1 MSTEIQTEIEKNI
14 FKVTQVIEQYYRK
27 RGNIV
32 RNNLLL
38 NKMYFDSELE
48 NIDNIILDL
57 IQIKH
62 KLYYFN
68 YKQQKSDNTEMFDN
82 NQIFDK
88 LQFYTDHINTYESK
102 LH

>member
-1 MSTEIQTEIEKNI
+1 MSSEIQTEIEKNI
-14 FKVTQVIEQYYRK
+14 FKVTQIIEQYYRK
-27 RGNIV
+27 RGNLV

-48 NIDNIILDL
+48 NVDNIIIDL

-68 YKQQKSDNTEMFDN
+68 YKQQKDDNTE
-82 NQIFDK
+82 IFDK
-88 LQFYTDHINTYESK
+88 LQFYIDHINIYESN

>member
-1 MSTEIQTEIEKNI
+1 MSSEIQTEIEKNI
-14 FKVTQVIEQYYRK
+14 FKVTQIIEQYYRK
-27 RGNIV
+27 RGNLV

-48 NIDNIILDL
+48 NVDNIIIDL

-68 YKQQKSDNTEMFDN
+68 YKQQKDDHIE
-82 NQIFDK
+82 IFSK
-88 LQFYTDHINTYESK
+88 LQFYIDHINLYESN
-102 LH
+102 LN